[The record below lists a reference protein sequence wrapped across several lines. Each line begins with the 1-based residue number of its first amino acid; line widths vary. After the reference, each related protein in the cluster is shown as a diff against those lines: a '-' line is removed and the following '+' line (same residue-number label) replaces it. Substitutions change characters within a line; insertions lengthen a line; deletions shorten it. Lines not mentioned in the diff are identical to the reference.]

1 MKNYEVTFIVDPVLS
16 NDEIETTSKAYQTL
30 VKDEGCSIVNV
41 DRLGLK
47 QLAYP
52 INKRSSG
59 VYYCI
64 EFSGDTGAIIPKMEL
79 ALRRDERIMRFLT
92 VALDKYGVKYNEDKR
107 AGKIGTVKKDK
118 KEDKKEDKNS
128 RGRNSRNSAKTPP
141 PAAKKEE
148 AAPVKKEEAAP
159 VKKEEA
165 APVKKEVSAPAV
177 VAASTPAPAAEVV
190 TPETPVTPTPAAEAV
205 APVFAAAAAVT
216 TPPTAKSEEE

>member
-159 VKKEEA
+159 VKKE
-165 APVKKEVSAPAV
+165 VSAPAV

-190 TPETPVTPTPAAEAV
+190 TPETSVTPTPPAEAV
-205 APVFAAAAAVT
+205 APVVAATAAVT